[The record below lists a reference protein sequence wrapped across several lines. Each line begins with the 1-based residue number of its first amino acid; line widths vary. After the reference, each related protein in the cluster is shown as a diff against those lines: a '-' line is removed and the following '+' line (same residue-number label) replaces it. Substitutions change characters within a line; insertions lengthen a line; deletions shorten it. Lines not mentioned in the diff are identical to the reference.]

1 MEVVNLEEQ
10 SKHVT
15 EVSDLQYQLMSG
27 LHWTLMELD
36 TNEPREGV
44 QKDWQCKY
52 DRYSTVYLDMSS
64 LL

>member
-44 QKDWQCKY
+44 QKD
-52 DRYSTVYLDMSS
+52 
-64 LL
+64 